1 MSGGAPH
8 AALVAFC
15 HHAGMVKDAPVH
27 VAYRIA
33 GWGIGEL
40 VLVAGRVVYSEHPRT
55 RHSEPPNLLDPRACD
70 PDSDDPGERLVSSL
84 GRFFAGEPVTWSADE
99 LRLDETLDGE
109 SPFTRALA
117 RELCAVPYG
126 ERVSYGELAERA
138 GRPRAARAAGTFC
151 ANNQL
156 GVLVPCHRVVR
167 SDGSLGEYGGLGIRY
182 KRRLLQM
189 ESRVREVAS

>member
-1 MSGGAPH
+1 VGA
-8 AALVAFC
+8 
-15 HHAGMVKDAPVH
+15 DTPVQ
-27 VAYRIA
+27 VAYRIP

-40 VLVAGRVVYSEHPRT
+40 VLVDGRVVYSEHPRK
-55 RHSEPPNLLDPRACD
+55 RDGEPPNLLDPRACD
-70 PDSDDPGERLVSSL
+70 PDADDPGVRLVASL

-99 LRLDETLDGE
+99 LRLDETLAGE
-109 SPFTRALA
+109 SELTLALA

-156 GVLVPCHRVVR
+156 GVLIPCHRVVR

-182 KRRLLQM
+182 KRRLLAM
-189 ESRVREVAS
+189 ESRVREMA

>member
-1 MSGGAPH
+1 VIRCWVRGRP
-8 AALVAFC
+8 LC
-15 HHAGMVKDAPVH
+15 HHAGVAHDTPVH
-27 VAYRIA
+27 LAYRIP

-40 VLVAGRVVYSEHPRT
+40 VLVGGRVIYSEHPRT

-70 PDSDDPGERLVSSL
+70 SDAQDAGERLVSSL
-84 GRFFAGEPVTWSADE
+84 GRFFAGEPVTWSADA
-99 LRLDETLDGE
+99 LRLDETLAGE
-109 SPFTRALA
+109 SPFTRSLA
-117 RELCAVPYG
+117 RALCDVPYG

-151 ANNQL
+151 ASNQL
-156 GVLVPCHRVVR
+156 GVLIPCHRVVR

-189 ESRVREVAS
+189 ESRVREVVS